1 MRIIIIG
8 GGEVG
13 LHLAKIFSKEHH
25 DVVLI
30 EPNKEKLSRIEE
42 AVDLLAIEGSGS
54 SVRTL
59 VKAGIERADLLI
71 AVSASDEVNIVA
83 CMLADKFGVKRK
95 IARIRNQEY
104 ADANAV
110 LTAEQLGID
119 LIINPELET
128 AHEIV
133 WLLKRSEATDVIE
146 FADGAIQLVGLRLD
160 ANAKII
166 SRTLNEV
173 SKSMPDLTYR
183 TVAISRGG
191 RTIIPTGNDYFLSGD
206 QIFVVSKTES
216 VPDLLDLCGKKDE
229 RIEKLMILGGG
240 KVGRLVAKELEKDK
254 SIDIRLIESSRW
266 KSQFVAD
273 QLKRTLVI
281 QGDGTDVDLL
291 ASEGIIDMDAFV
303 SATDDEESNIIT
315 SLLARH
321 LGVKRTITM
330 VSQTNYIPLMTSI
343 GLDAAVDKRIIT
355 ANAIARFIH
364 RGEVVSVATMKGIDA
379 EAIELVA
386 QENSQ
391 IVKKRLRDTKF
402 PSGAIIG
409 AVTRSGNVF
418 VPVGNSYIQP
428 NDKVVVFAIPKAVAQ
443 VEKMFG

>member
-1 MRIIIIG
+1 LRIIIIG

-13 LHLAKIFSKEHH
+13 LHLAKIFSKENH

-83 CMLADKFGVKRK
+83 CMLADKFGVRRK

-160 ANAKII
+160 SNAKVI

-240 KVGRLVAKELEKDK
+240 KVGRLVAKELEQDK

-379 EAIELVA
+379 EAIELIA

-402 PSGAIIG
+402 PNGAIIG